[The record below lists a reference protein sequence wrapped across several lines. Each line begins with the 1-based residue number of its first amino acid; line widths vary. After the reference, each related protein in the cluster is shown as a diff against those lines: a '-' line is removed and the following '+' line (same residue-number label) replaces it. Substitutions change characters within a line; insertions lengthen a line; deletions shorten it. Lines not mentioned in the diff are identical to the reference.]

1 MRKRVKYVTAH
12 AQKFSDVT
20 ICILIQWY
28 VLVFHLSKLFFWQL
42 VQWGSDNRGC
52 TVPTKSSSKANH
64 LRVLAKARYRGA
76 APRCKAS

>member
-20 ICILIQWY
+20 ICILVPWY
-28 VLVFHLSKLFFWQL
+28 VHVFHLSELFWGQL

-52 TVPTKSSSKANH
+52 TVPTKSSAKSKPPQGS
-64 LRVLAKARYRGA
+64 R
-76 APRCKAS
+76 